1 MKKRSGWLWLCLT
14 AVVTILV
21 IHFRGRIHFDFATF
35 WQQLKH
41 VSMAHIA
48 VALALILATYWLRA
62 VRWSVFVRPAK
73 KVSPASL
80 VAPQIIGFTAVALF
94 GRLADPTRPY
104 LVSRKTGLSLSS
116 QIAVYTLERMFDLGA
131 SAVILSTALA
141 FVPRSFPHHDAFVR
155 TGLGGLA
162 VAAAVAILAALVRVS
177 GGMVA
182 NLVRS
187 GLGLVS
193 KSAAQ
198 SVAEKILG
206 FRDGLNTLETWRE
219 FAWVSVLSL
228 VMWGMIATSYVEVL
242 HAFQQT
248 PELAAVTFPSAMLLM
263 AANQGGSLVQ
273 LPIVGWFTQIGVS
286 AAAVHEF
293 YGAPI
298 ETATACGTMILVVTF
313 LCIIPF
319 GLVLARLE
327 RVSLKNVAEQS
338 ETAKTVA

>member
-1 MKKRSGWLWLCLT
+1 MKKRSGWLWLCLA

-21 IHFRGRIHFDFATF
+21 VVFRGRIHFDFASF
-35 WQQLKH
+35 WQQLKD
-41 VSMAHIA
+41 VSMAHVA
-48 VALALILATYWLRA
+48 AALALNLATYWLRA
-62 VRWSVFVRPAK
+62 ARWSVFVRPAK
-73 KVSPASL
+73 KVSAAAL
-80 VAPQIIGFTAVALF
+80 VAPQFIGFTAVALF
-94 GRLADPTRPY
+94 GRLADLARPY
-104 LVSRKTGLSLSS
+104 VVARKIELSLSS

-141 FVPRSFPHHDAFVR
+141 FVPRSFPHHEAFVR

-162 VAAAVAILAALVRVS
+162 VAAAIAILAALVRAS

-182 NLVRS
+182 EFARS

-206 FRDGLNTLETWRE
+206 FRDGLNTLETWRD
-219 FAWVSVLSL
+219 FAGVTALSL
-228 VMWGMIATSYVEVL
+228 VMWGMIAAAYVEVL
-242 HAFQQT
+242 RAFQQT
-248 PELAAVTFPSAMLLM
+248 PELAAVSFSSAMLLM

-273 LPIVGWFTQIGVS
+273 LPIVGWFTQIGV
-286 AAAVHEF
+286 AATAVHEF
-293 YGAPI
+293 YGAPV
-298 ETATACGTMILVVTF
+298 ETATACGTVLLAVTF
-313 LCIIPF
+313 LCIIPI

-327 RVSLKNVAEQS
+327 RVSLKKVATES